1 MGVPEVKKKIAELR
15 EEIQRLDREDRR
27 NLAYME
33 SSRKKA
39 QQRAIFLK
47 KLAAGS
53 VLEEAGVLE
62 NYDEAA
68 LKNLLLEHREEIT
81 GGMNNG

>member
-1 MGVPEVKKKIAELR
+1 MGVPEVKKKIEELR
-15 EEIQRLDREDRR
+15 EEIQRLDSEDRR

-33 SSRKKA
+33 SLRKKA
-39 QQRAIFLK
+39 QQRVVFLK

-53 VLEEAGVLE
+53 VLEEAGVLD
-62 NYDEAA
+62 NYDEAV
-68 LKNLLLEHREEIT
+68 LKKLLVEHREEIT

>member
-39 QQRAIFLK
+39 KQRAMFLK

-62 NYDEAA
+62 NYDEAV
-68 LKNLLLEHREEIT
+68 LKKLLVEHREEIT

>member
-1 MGVPEVKKKIAELR
+1 MGVPEIKKKIEELR
-15 EEIQRLDREDRR
+15 DEIQRLDREDRR

-33 SSRKKA
+33 SLRKKA
-39 QQRAIFLK
+39 QQRVVFLK

-53 VLEEAGVLE
+53 VLEEAGVLD
-62 NYDEAA
+62 NYDEAV
-68 LKNLLLEHREEIT
+68 LKKLLVEHREEIT

>member
-27 NLAYME
+27 NLAYMD
-33 SSRKKA
+33 SLRKKA
-39 QQRAIFLK
+39 QQRVVFLK

-53 VLEEAGVLE
+53 VLEEAGVLD
-62 NYDEAA
+62 NYDEAV
-68 LKNLLLEHREEIT
+68 LKKLLVEHREEIT

>member
-1 MGVPEVKKKIAELR
+1 MGVPEVKKKIEELR
-15 EEIQRLDREDRR
+15 EEIQRLAKEDRR
-27 NLAYME
+27 NLAYMK

-53 VLEEAGVLE
+53 VLEEAGILE
-62 NYDEAA
+62 NYNEAI
-68 LKNLLLEHREEIT
+68 LKKLLMEHREEIT

>member
-1 MGVPEVKKKIAELR
+1 MGVPEVKKKIEELR

-33 SSRKKA
+33 SLRKKA
-39 QQRAIFLK
+39 QQRVVFLK

-53 VLEEAGVLE
+53 VLEEAGVLD
-62 NYDEAA
+62 NYDEAV
-68 LKNLLLEHREEIT
+68 LKKLLVEHREEIT

>member
-1 MGVPEVKKKIAELR
+1 MGVPEVKKKIEELR
-15 EEIQRLDREDRR
+15 EEIQRLDKEDRR

-39 QQRAIFLK
+39 QKRAIFLK

-53 VLEEAGVLE
+53 VLEEAGILD
-62 NYDEAA
+62 NYDVAA
-68 LKNLLLEHREEIT
+68 LKKMLVEHREEIT
-81 GGMNNG
+81 GG